1 MKEQNLCKFNPTAS
15 NDMVCRNFVFESNK
29 AQCDMRMAD
38 SHFIHLVAKG
48 CGTFILGTKSFDVS
62 EGTVFFVKKGERY
75 SIDGDDE
82 LEYMYISFY
91 GRRADEYVER
101 LGISNEKN
109 IFSGHDDLV
118 LFWKSSLERADER
131 NIDMLSEAVLL
142 YSLAELTPERREQSD
157 IITHVVM
164 LTNDSFMDSN
174 MTLALVAERL
184 GYHPKYISALFKRQ
198 KGITYVEYLRELRI
212 KHTVFLMEQGVVSV
226 KNVALLSGFNDPL
239 YFSKVFTAQTGLSP
253 KAYIARVAE
262 NST

>member
-1 MKEQNLCKFNPTAS
+1 
-15 NDMVCRNFVFESNK
+15 
-29 AQCDMRMAD
+29 
-38 SHFIHLVAKG
+38 
-48 CGTFILGTKSFDVS
+48 
-62 EGTVFFVKKGERY
+62 
-75 SIDGDDE
+75 
-82 LEYMYISFY
+82 MYISFY

-109 IFSGHDDLV
+109 IFSGHEDLV
-118 LFWKSSLERADER
+118 HFWKSSLERADER

-157 IITHVVM
+157 IITRVVM
-164 LTNDSFMDSN
+164 LTNDSFTDSK

-184 GYHPKYISALFKRQ
+184 GYHPKYISTLFKRQ

-212 KHTVFLMEQGVVSV
+212 KHAVFLIEQGVVSV

-239 YFSKVFTAQTGLSP
+239 YFSKVFTAQMGLSP

-262 NST
+262 NS